1 MRTTVKTCFK
11 CGAEKPLTE
20 FYVHPAMGDGRLNK
34 CKVCTRADVR
44 RNYANNIAHYQAYER
59 NRAMAPHR
67 VATRAA
73 YADTPSGKMALA
85 RARAKYIAENPD
97 KRASHIA
104 VGNAV
109 RSGKLIK
116 QPCEI
121 CGTDKVHAHH
131 DDYSKPLQV
140 RWLCPSHHFVHH
152 KEHGP

>member
-1 MRTTVKTCFK
+1 
-11 CGAEKPLTE
+11 
-20 FYVHPAMGDGRLNK
+20 
-34 CKVCTRADVR
+34 
-44 RNYANNIAHYQAYER
+44 
-59 NRAMAPHR
+59 
-67 VATRAA
+67 
-73 YADTPSGKMALA
+73 MALA